1 MPNHEQIER
10 RAYELYEVRGRVDGQ
25 DLDDWLQAEREL
37 QTIGTAPERSVAPH
51 RALSRRRRHDRAG
64 TVASL

>member
-37 QTIGTAPERSVAPH
+37 QTMGAAPERSVASE
-51 RALSRRRRHDRAG
+51 RTSSRRRRSERAG